1 MFCKGV
7 HVLLHICNILF
18 CLNLGEDWKY
28 ASKQKMCTNDYQM
41 KLWQQTHP
49 STNINNIAKSHS
61 KKCATTVDHIWT
73 TSRATRN
80 QNIRVAAM
88 QHPATLPLRLSY
100 LNQKRNDV
108 FSKEFWWLQPS
119 RRSCFLH
126 KVACALCIS
135 AAPLDNRKN
144 RTTATNKQTNIYT
157 QAFVGWAEIQQN
169 TCKKFFCKFAK
180 TVVWFL
186 TNAMRTHVAQN
197 ARGKITKH
205 CKL

>member
-1 MFCKGV
+1 MYFIYITYVFVCIYTYVCVHLNNYIYTTSVLTMFCKGV

-18 CLNLGEDWKY
+18 CLNLGEDWKH

-49 STNINNIAKSHS
+49 STNIKNMAKSHN

-108 FSKEFWWLQPS
+108 FCKEL
-119 RRSCFLH
+119 
-126 KVACALCIS
+126 
-135 AAPLDNRKN
+135 
-144 RTTATNKQTNIYT
+144 
-157 QAFVGWAEIQQN
+157 
-169 TCKKFFCKFAK
+169 
-180 TVVWFL
+180 
-186 TNAMRTHVAQN
+186 
-197 ARGKITKH
+197 
-205 CKL
+205 